1 MSLSTTPT
9 RDNVRTPGYI
19 SPVRIIA
26 GEHRGRSIL
35 PPTGDTT
42 RPITDRAKQSIFDVL
57 SPMIPDAVIFDCFSG
72 TGSMGL
78 ECLSRGAARAYFF
91 DADRSAISCLKQ
103 NITSLNVADRS
114 KIIAG
119 DIFKLVRS
127 VKDKA
132 DLIFLDPP
140 YRFLVEKPQ
149 PLQQLAADLA
159 RDFAT
164 ESTTLIFRHDTKDQL
179 SLPAWQVTDVRK
191 YGSMTIELMQCGS
204 SAE

>member
-1 MSLSTTPT
+1 
-9 RDNVRTPGYI
+9 
-19 SPVRIIA
+19 VRIIA

-57 SPMIPDAVIFDCFSG
+57 SPRIPAAIVFDCFSG

-78 ECLSRGAARAYFF
+78 ECLSRGASKAYFF
-91 DADRSAISCLKQ
+91 DADRSALQRLKQ
-103 NITSLNVADRS
+103 NIATLKVADRS
-114 KIIAG
+114 RIIAG

-140 YRFLVEKPQ
+140 YRYLVEKPA
-149 PLQQLAADLA
+149 PLQRLAADLA

-164 ESTTLIFRHDTKDQL
+164 ESTTLIFRHDTKDTL
-179 SLPAWQVTDVRK
+179 ALPSWSVADVRT
-191 YGSMTIELMQCGS
+191 YGSMTIELMRSEG
-204 SAE
+204 

>member
-42 RPITDRAKQSIFDVL
+42 RPITDRAKQSIFDIL
-57 SPMIPDAVIFDCFSG
+57 SPQIPESIVFDCFSG

-78 ECLSRGAARAYFF
+78 ECLSRGATRAYFF
-91 DADRSAISCLKQ
+91 DADRSALQRLKQ
-103 NITSLNVADRS
+103 NITTLQVADRS

-119 DIFKLVRS
+119 DIFKLVHS
-127 VKDKA
+127 VKEKP

-140 YRFLVEKPQ
+140 YRFLVEKPH
-149 PLQQLAADLA
+149 PLQQLAAELA
-159 RDFAT
+159 RDFAN
-164 ESTTLIFRHDTKDQL
+164 ESTTLIFRHDTKD
-179 SLPAWQVTDVRK
+179 SLALPSWTVADVRT